1 MMTDEQFEAL
11 KELCRQERARGL
23 AGHHSYLKARHMN
36 FYLAYVAER
45 QRRDIEAID
54 KAFGRIS
61 EAAE

>member
-1 MMTDEQFEAL
+1 MTDEQFE
-11 KELCRQERARGL
+11 ELRKLCIEERARGL

-45 QRRDIEAID
+45 QRRDIEAMD
-54 KAFGRIS
+54 KAFGRIL

>member
-1 MMTDEQFEAL
+1 MTDEQFE
-11 KELCRQERARGL
+11 ELRKLCIEERARGL
-23 AGHHSYLKARHMN
+23 AGHHAYLKARHMN
-36 FYLAYVAER
+36 LYLAYVAER